1 MKKIFLILV
10 MVTTNLFGQNQKV
23 AKDSISKNSPAKIEV
38 RELSKDDIDNVIV
51 EVPATDIIEEADYYI
66 PFSVVEQIPLFKSC
80 EEIEKKEQMKCFNEE
95 LKKHIDKTLK
105 FPKKAKKE
113 KIENNVAVVYQ
124 ITENGEITNI
134 QARARRPEHKLL
146 FEEEAKRIISLLP
159 SLIPG
164 KHKGKVVKVNYAT
177 IIQFK
182 L

>member
-1 MKKIFLILV
+1 MKNIFLISIIA
-10 MVTTNLFGQNQKV
+10 TNSFFGQNQNTS
-23 AKDSISKNSPAKIEV
+23 KDSISKNSPDRIEII
-38 RELSKDDIDNVIV
+38 EITKDNIDKVIV
-51 EVPATDIIEEADYYI
+51 EAPDTKDIYSDEPLHMA
-66 PFSVVEQIPLFKSC
+66 VVDQIPLFKSC

>member
-1 MKKIFLILV
+1 MKKIFLILII
-10 MVTTNLFGQNQKV
+10 VTTNLFGQNQKV
-23 AKDSISKNSPAKIEV
+23 TKDSIAKNSPKRIEV
-38 RELSKDDIDNVIV
+38 IELSKDDIDKVIV
-51 EVPATDIIEEADYYI
+51 EVPNAEDFNSNEPIHMA
-66 PFSVVEQIPLFKSC
+66 VVDQIPLFSSC

-124 ITENGEITNI
+124 ITENGEISNI
-134 QARARRPEHKLL
+134 QARARKPEYKLL

-159 SLIPG
+159 TLIPG
-164 KHKGKVVKVNYAT
+164 KHKGKAVKINYAT
-177 IIQFK
+177 TIQFK